1 MNTYNKIQDL
11 QNELKAQSSKGKTI
25 GFVPTMGALHQGHI
39 SLVHQA
45 RAACDI
51 VVVSIFVNPIQ
62 FNNLEDLKKYPRT
75 FETDAKLLEEATC
88 DYIFYPTVEEM
99 YPEQVTQKYDFGSL
113 ENVMEG
119 AFREGHFNGVGVVV
133 NKLFEIVNAD
143 KAFFGKKDF
152 QQLAIIRRLVEIE
165 NLSVE
170 VIAGETMR
178 DCDGLAMSSRNVRL
192 TAEERNY
199 APEIFST
206 LSWVK
211 ENMESQS
218 PVELMEEAM
227 KKLSVHFKPEYF
239 QIVDGLSLQ
248 MISSWDETDYPV
260 ACVAAQLGAVRL
272 IDNLELKK

>member
-1 MNTYNKIQDL
+1 MKTYNKIQEL
-11 QNELKAQSSKGKTI
+11 QNELQAQRNQGKTI

-62 FNNLEDLKKYPRT
+62 FNNPEDLKKYPRT
-75 FETDAKLLEEATC
+75 YEADAKLLEEATC
-88 DYIFYPTVEEM
+88 DYIFYPTVGEM
-99 YPEQVTQKYDFGSL
+99 YPEKVTKKYDFGNL
-113 ENVMEG
+113 ETVMEG

-152 QQLAIIRRLVEIE
+152 QQLAIIRSLVEIE

-170 VIAGETMR
+170 IIAGETMR
-178 DCDGLAMSSRNVRL
+178 ECDGLAMSSRNVRL
-192 TAEERNY
+192 TEEERTF

-206 LSWVK
+206 LNWVK
-211 ENMESQS
+211 ENMENHS
-218 PVELMEEAM
+218 PIELMEVAM
-227 KKLSVHFKPEYF
+227 KRLSVHFKPEYF

-248 MISSWDETDYPV
+248 MINSWDETNYPV
-260 ACVAAQLGAVRL
+260 ACVAAHLGQVRL
-272 IDNLELKK
+272 IDNIELNR

>member
-1 MNTYNKIQDL
+1 MNTYNTIQDL
-11 QNELKAQSSKGKTI
+11 QDVLQAQRNQGKTI

-62 FNNLEDLKKYPRT
+62 FNNPEDLDKYPRT
-75 FETDAKLLEEATC
+75 FEADAKLLEEATC
-88 DYIFYPTVEEM
+88 DYIFYPTVDEM
-99 YPEQVTQKYDFGSL
+99 YPEKVTQKYDFGSL
-113 ENVMEG
+113 ETVMEG

-170 VIAGETMR
+170 IIAGETMR

-192 TAEERNY
+192 TAEERTF

-206 LSWVK
+206 LTWVK
-211 ENMESQS
+211 ENMKHHN
-218 PVELMEEAM
+218 PIELMEEAM

-239 QIVDGLSLQ
+239 QIVDGHSLQ
-248 MISSWDETDYPV
+248 MIHSWEETTYPV
-260 ACVAAQLGAVRL
+260 ACVAAHLGNVRL
-272 IDNLELKK
+272 IDNMELNR

>member
-11 QNELKAQSSKGKTI
+11 QKELNAQKLAGKTI
-25 GFVPTMGALHQGHI
+25 GFVPTMGALHAGHI

-45 RAACDI
+45 RNACDI

-62 FNNLEDLKKYPRT
+62 FNNPEDLNKYPRT
-75 FETDAKLLEEATC
+75 FETDAKLLEEASC
-88 DYIFYPTVEEM
+88 DYIFYPSVDEM
-99 YPEQVTQKYDFGSL
+99 YPEKVTQKYDFGSL
-113 ENVMEG
+113 ETVMEG

-165 NLSVE
+165 KLPVE
-170 VIAGETMR
+170 IIAGETMR
-178 DCDGLAMSSRNVRL
+178 DCDGLALSSRNARL
-192 TAEERNY
+192 TEDERVF
-199 APEIFST
+199 APEIYST

-211 ENMESQS
+211 ENMESHS

-227 KKLSVHFKPEYF
+227 KKLSIHFKPEYF

-248 MISSWDETDYPV
+248 MIKSWEETNYPV
-260 ACVAAQLGAVRL
+260 ACVAAQLGKVRL
-272 IDNLELKK
+272 IDNMELNQ

>member
-11 QNELKAQSSKGKTI
+11 QSELQAQRLQGKTI
-25 GFVPTMGALHQGHI
+25 GFVPTMGALHAGHI
-39 SLVHQA
+39 SLVQQA

-62 FNNLEDLKKYPRT
+62 FNNPEDLNKYPRT

-99 YPEQVTQKYDFGSL
+99 YPEKVTQKYDFGSL
-113 ENVMEG
+113 ETVMEG

-133 NKLFEIVNAD
+133 NKLFEIVNAN

-165 NLSVE
+165 KLEVE
-170 VIAGETMR
+170 IIAGETMR

-192 TAEERNY
+192 TAEQRAF

-211 ENMESQS
+211 ENMENHS
-218 PVELMEEAM
+218 PTELMQEAE
-227 KKLSVHFKPEYF
+227 KKLTVHFKPEYF

-248 MISSWDETDYPV
+248 MITSWAETTYPV
-260 ACVAAQLGAVRL
+260 ACVAAHLGQVRL
-272 IDNLELKK
+272 IDNMELNR

>member
-1 MNTYNKIQDL
+1 MNTFNKISDL
-11 QNELKAQSSKGKTI
+11 QKELQAQRNKGKTI
-25 GFVPTMGALHQGHI
+25 GFVPTMGALHLGHI

-62 FNNLEDLKKYPRT
+62 FNNPEDLDKYPRT
-75 FETDAKLLEEATC
+75 FEADAQLLEEASC

-99 YPEQVTQKYDFGSL
+99 YPVKVTKKYDFGSL
-113 ENVMEG
+113 ETVMEG

-165 NLSVE
+165 NLAVE
-170 VIAGETMR
+170 IIAGETMR
-178 DCDGLAMSSRNVRL
+178 ECDGLAMSSRNVRL
-192 TAEERNY
+192 AEEERTF
-199 APEIFST
+199 APEIFNT

-211 ENMESQS
+211 ENIGNHS
-218 PVELMEEAM
+218 PDELMEEAM

-248 MISSWDETDYPV
+248 MIHSWEETDYPV
-260 ACVAAQLGAVRL
+260 ACLAAQLGKVRL
-272 IDNLELKK
+272 IDNMELNR